1 MGEILIGLA
10 LIALGAVIYLR
21 SNDFPALNE
30 VHLDAGSFPKLIAGL
45 LILLS
50 LMLIIKQGLALMKSK
65 STGDERQGAGE
76 RARGFYKEYR
86 LVILTLLVFFI
97 YIFLMQFIGFVVSTI
112 AFIIF
117 TGLLVG
123 SRAKKDIIV
132 ITIVSVA
139 VTLGTYFFFENFL
152 NVRFPS
158 GIFF

>member
-1 MGEILIGLA
+1 MGEILIGVA
-10 LIALGAVIYLR
+10 LIALGAVIYLQ

-50 LMLIIKQGLALMKSK
+50 LLLIIKQGLALMKSQ
-65 STGDERQGAGE
+65 STGERQGAGE
-76 RARGFYKEYR
+76 RVRDFYKEYK
-86 LVILTLLVFFI
+86 LVILTLLVFFV

-112 AFIIF
+112 VFIIF

-123 SRAKKDIIV
+123 SRAKKDIMV

>member
-10 LIALGAVIYLR
+10 LIVLGAVIYLQ

-30 VHLDAGSFPKLIAGL
+30 VHLDAGSFPKLIAAL

-50 LMLIIKQGLALMKSK
+50 LVLILQKGIALMRSR
-65 STGDERQGAGE
+65 TPGGRPEMGE
-76 RARGFYKEYR
+76 RFRSFYREYK
-86 LVILTLLVFFI
+86 LVILTLVIFFV

-112 AFIIF
+112 LFIVV

-123 SRAKKDIIV
+123 SRAKKDILV
-132 ITIVSVA
+132 ISIVSIA
-139 VTLGTYFFFENFL
+139 ITLGTYFFFENVL

>member
-1 MGEILIGLA
+1 MGEILIGVT
-10 LIALGAVIYLR
+10 LIALGAVIYLQ

-50 LMLIIKQGLALMKSK
+50 LMLIIKQGLVLMKSK
-65 STGDERQGAGE
+65 STGERQGAGE
-76 RARGFYKEYR
+76 SARDFYNEYK

-112 AFIIF
+112 VFIIF

-123 SRAKKDIIV
+123 SRAKKDIMV

-139 VTLGTYFFFENFL
+139 ITLGTYFFFENFL

>member
-10 LIALGAVIYLR
+10 LIALGLVIYFQ
-21 SNDFPALNE
+21 STDFPALNE
-30 VHLDAGSFPKLIAGL
+30 VHLDAGSFPQLVAVL

-50 LMLIIKQGLALMKSK
+50 LLLIIKKGLELLRSK
-65 STGDERQGAGE
+65 STGPRPSASEKFRE
-76 RARGFYKEYR
+76 FYVEYR
-86 LVILTLLVFFI
+86 LVILTLAVFLL
-97 YIFLMQFIGFVVSTI
+97 YIFSMQFIGFVVSTI
-112 AFIIF
+112 IFIIF

-139 VTLGTYFFFENFL
+139 ITLGTYFFFENVL

>member
-10 LIALGAVIYLR
+10 LIVLGAVIYLQ

-30 VHLDAGSFPKLIAGL
+30 VHLDAGSFPKLIAAL

-50 LMLIIKQGLALMKSK
+50 LVLILQKGIALMRSR
-65 STGDERQGAGE
+65 TPGGRPGMGE
-76 RARGFYKEYR
+76 RFRSFYREYK
-86 LVILTLLVFFI
+86 LVILTLVIFFV

-112 AFIIF
+112 LFIVV

-123 SRAKKDIIV
+123 SRAKKDILV
-132 ITIVSVA
+132 ISIVSIA
-139 VTLGTYFFFENFL
+139 ITLGTYFFFENVL

>member
-1 MGEILIGLA
+1 MGEILIGVA
-10 LIALGAVIYLR
+10 LIALGAVIYFQ

-50 LMLIIKQGLALMKSK
+50 LMLIIKQGLVLMKSK
-65 STGDERQGAGE
+65 SAGERQGAGE
-76 RARGFYKEYR
+76 RARDFYKEYK
-86 LVILTLLVFFI
+86 LVILTLLVFFV

-123 SRAKKDIIV
+123 SRAKKDIMV

-139 VTLGTYFFFENFL
+139 ITLGTYFFFENFL